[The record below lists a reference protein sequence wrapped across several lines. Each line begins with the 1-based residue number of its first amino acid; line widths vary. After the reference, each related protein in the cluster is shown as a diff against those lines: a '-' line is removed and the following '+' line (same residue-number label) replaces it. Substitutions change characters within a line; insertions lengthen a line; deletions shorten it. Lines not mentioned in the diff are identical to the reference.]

1 MMWFFNHSW
10 ASPLLSLRHGTAR
23 WCRTAIFAG
32 CLMGCGKPLNADECS
47 QLLDHYVVLLAGSDR
62 PDTNAEQRNHMRQQA
77 REMSKRDPTFGK
89 CGKEVPRRKFECAMK
104 APNTDLF
111 EQCLM

>member
-1 MMWFFNHSW
+1 MMWSFNQSL
-10 ASPLLSLRHGTAR
+10 ASSASSRRHGTVR
-23 WCRTAIFAG
+23 WCRLAVYVS
-32 CLMGCGKPLNADECS
+32 CLTGCGKSLNADECS

-77 REMSKRDPTFGK
+77 REMSKRDPEFGR